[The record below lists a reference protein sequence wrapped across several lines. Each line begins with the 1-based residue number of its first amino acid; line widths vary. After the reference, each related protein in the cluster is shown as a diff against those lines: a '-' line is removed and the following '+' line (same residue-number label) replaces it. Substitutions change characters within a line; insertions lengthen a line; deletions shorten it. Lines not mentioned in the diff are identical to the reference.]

1 MKSSEQSNSKRN
13 KVALWLPGAGGKGS
27 GELVFDGT
35 TVQEE
40 ESAGNWLHSN
50 VKIGNNN
57 EPRAW
62 KIIKMVSFMSC
73 AFSTVLKN
81 LMRKKMAPDV
91 PHLEVFLC

>member
-1 MKSSEQSNSKRN
+1 M
-13 KVALWLPGAGGKGS
+13 ALWLPGAGGKGS

-57 EPRAW
+57 EPRA
-62 KIIKMVSFMSC
+62 
-73 AFSTVLKN
+73 
-81 LMRKKMAPDV
+81 
-91 PHLEVFLC
+91 